1 VHPHIHAATN
11 PDKPAVIMAQSGEV
25 VTYGQ
30 LEERSNQA
38 AQLFRALGLQ
48 RGDVVALLL
57 DNSPRYYDLAWGAQR
72 SGLYYAC
79 ISTKLTAD
87 EVAYILADSGAKAL
101 FVSPGLAGIAAQLL
115 DKAPQ
120 LAWRFAVDG
129 TLPSHRDFAAEAA
142 AQPATRIGDE
152 SLGRD
157 LLYSSGTT
165 GRPKGIKVAL
175 NDQAID
181 ALDPLAGLGKM
192 LYQLDADTIY
202 LSPAPLY
209 HAAPLRWSMTVQR
222 FGGTVVCMEHF
233 DAEAAL
239 QMIETHHVTHSQW
252 VPTMFVRMLKL
263 PDADRRRY
271 DLSSHKVAFHAAAPC
286 PIAVKEQMME
296 WWGPIVHEYYS
307 ATEGAGFT
315 AISAQEWLTHK
326 GSVGKALL
334 GTIRITDDDDI
345 VLPAGETG
353 RVFFEGG
360 PSFEYH
366 GDPAKTR
373 DSHNSKGWATFGDIG
388 HIDAEGYLYLTDRKA
403 FMIISGGV
411 NVYPQEAENILVMHP
426 KVADVAVIGVPS
438 QDFGEVVKA
447 VVQPAYWED
456 AGDELAAELI
466 GFCRAQL
473 SHIKCPVSIDFE
485 RELPRHQTGKLYK
498 RLIRDRYWSK
508 NS

>member
-1 VHPHIHAATN
+1 MHPYIHARQQ
-11 PDKPAVIMAQSGEV
+11 PDKAAVIMAQSGEV
-25 VTYGQ
+25 VSYRQ
-30 LEERSNQA
+30 LDARSNQA
-38 AQLFRALGLQ
+38 AQLFRSLGLK
-48 RGDVVALLL
+48 RGDVIALLM
-57 DNSPRYYDLAWGAQR
+57 DNTPRYFDLAWAAQR

-79 ISTKLTAD
+79 ISTKLTAE
-87 EVAYILADSGAKAL
+87 EVAYIVADSGAKAL
-101 FVSPGLAGIAAQLL
+101 FVTQSLAGLAAQLL
-115 DKAPQ
+115 DKTAG
-120 LAWRFAVDG
+120 LEARFAVDG
-129 TLPSHRDFAAEAA
+129 ALPGHRDFAAEAG
-142 AQPATRIGDE
+142 AQPIARIADE

-165 GRPKGIKVAL
+165 GKPKGIKVAL
-175 NDQAID
+175 SDQPID
-181 ALDPLAGLGKM
+181 VPDPLAGLGQM
-192 LYQLDADTIY
+192 LYQLTSDTIY

-222 FGGTVVCMEHF
+222 FGGTIVCMEHF

-239 QMIETHHVTHSQW
+239 QLIETHRVTHSQW

-263 PDADRRRY
+263 PEADRLRF
-271 DLSSHKVAFHAAAPC
+271 DLPSHKVAFHAAAPC
-286 PIAVKEQMME
+286 PIAVKEQMMA
-296 WWGPIVHEYYS
+296 WWGPMVHEYYS

-334 GTIRITDDDDI
+334 GTIRIIDEDDN

-360 PSFEYH
+360 PTFEYH

-388 HIDAEGYLYLTDRKA
+388 HVDGEGYLYLTDRKA

-411 NVYPQEAENILVMHP
+411 NIYPQEAENILIMHP

-438 QDFGEVVKA
+438 AEFGEEVKA
-447 VVQPAYWED
+447 VVQPARWED
-456 AGDELAAELI
+456 AGDDLAAELMH
-466 GFCRAQL
+466 FCRDHL
-473 SHIKCPVSIDFE
+473 SHVKCPRSVDFE

-498 RLIRDRYWSK
+498 RLIRDRYWTQ
-508 NS
+508 NN